1 MKEDVLQP
9 EPVATC
15 VKEAEKALRQEI
27 AALRRRIGHL
37 EKTPQAGNAAFD
49 SQVANALMRLFAV
62 STARHDYLAGA
73 TKLLNVWSG
82 CRYVGIRV
90 LNQQGEIPFESYLGF
105 SREFWEAENWLSIH
119 RDQCLCIR
127 LITGQAYT
135 GEIRRLTRGG
145 SFFIDNS
152 PGFLAGLT
160 TADLKHYRGTCMK
173 CGFKSLGI
181 VPLVGRERILGVMHL
196 ADDEI
201 GKIDLNLVTFL
212 EQIGFFLG
220 QGLRKF
226 SGDADRVAGT
236 HLGLLMELSRH
247 SISLLA
253 PDGSYLAMNTAG
265 HILTRYDGPE
275 ALRGRRITDD
285 AVEAPEALADAL
297 RQATAGAEAGAR
309 YAARDRIGRPLTWES
324 RFIPVKS
331 ADGPIRRIVCIARE
345 VSDHRR
351 AAS

>member
-1 MKEDVLQP
+1 MKEEVLQP
-9 EPVATC
+9 EPVAASLT
-15 VKEAEKALRQEI
+15 ETEKALQQEI
-27 AALRRRIGHL
+27 AALRRRVEHL
-37 EKTPQAGNAAFD
+37 EKTPQAGEAAFD

-62 STARHDYLAGA
+62 STARRDYLAGA

-127 LITGQAYT
+127 LITGQPHA
-135 GEIRRLTRGG
+135 GEIPRLTRGG

-196 ADDEI
+196 ADDEG
-201 GKIDLNLVTFL
+201 GKIDLKLVTFL

-226 SGDADRVAGT
+226 TGDADEVADT
-236 HLGLLMELSRH
+236 HLGLLMERSRH
-247 SISLLA
+247 SVSLLA

-265 HILTRYDGPE
+265 HVLTRYDGPE

-285 AVEAPEALADAL
+285 AAEAPEALADAL
-297 RQATAGAEAGAR
+297 RQAGTGEEAGAR
-309 YAARDRIGRPLTWES
+309 YVARDRIGRRLDWES
-324 RFIPVKS
+324 RFIPVKQ
-331 ADGPIRRIVCIARE
+331 AGGPVRRIVCLGRE
-345 VSDHRR
+345 VSGQRQ
-351 AAS
+351 A